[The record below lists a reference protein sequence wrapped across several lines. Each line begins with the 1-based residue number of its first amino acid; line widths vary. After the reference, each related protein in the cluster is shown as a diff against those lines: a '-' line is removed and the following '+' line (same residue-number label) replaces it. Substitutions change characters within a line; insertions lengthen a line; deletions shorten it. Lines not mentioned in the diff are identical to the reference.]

1 MYISDSA
8 DLVAFVERAKSSSVL
23 AIDTEFLRE
32 KTYYAQ
38 LCLLQMATDTE
49 SVIIDPF
56 LCTDLSPI
64 ASLFQNQDIVKV
76 FHASTQDIEILYHE
90 IGVMPCPVFDTQI
103 AATLLGYP
111 LQPSYASVV
120 ATECGV
126 RLKKQESFSDWS
138 RRPLSKSQL
147 RYAEE
152 DVLYLP
158 KVYKSMIRELGKSD
172 RQHWLDV
179 EMEALIDPDRYTVKP
194 LERFRHLK
202 RVSSLSGRQLSAA
215 RELAAWREN
224 TAISRNMPRRW
235 VITDEQ
241 IIEACRRESDS
252 IDDLFMVRGLE
263 ERLNTR
269 EAREVVNCI
278 RRGINAPKD
287 TWPHN
292 AKTVKTERNVD
303 VELDL
308 MNALVRFC
316 AHQEHIAPQVLAP
329 HDELVKLAR
338 GYKDDCL
345 LLQGW
350 RKNLIGNQLLDLL
363 SGKISLGLWNGY
375 LRVIRGPSYAARS
388 SRSDT

>member
-1 MYISDSA
+1 
-8 DLVAFVERAKSSSVL
+8 
-23 AIDTEFLRE
+23 
-32 KTYYAQ
+32 
-38 LCLLQMATDTE
+38 
-49 SVIIDPF
+49 
-56 LCTDLSPI
+56 
-64 ASLFQNQDIVKV
+64 
-76 FHASTQDIEILYHE
+76 
-90 IGVMPCPVFDTQI
+90 
-103 AATLLGYP
+103 
-111 LQPSYASVV
+111 
-120 ATECGV
+120 
-126 RLKKQESFSDWS
+126 
-138 RRPLSKSQL
+138 
-147 RYAEE
+147 
-152 DVLYLP
+152 
-158 KVYKSMIRELGKSD
+158 
-172 RQHWLDV
+172 
-179 EMEALIDPDRYTVKP
+179 
-194 LERFRHLK
+194 
-202 RVSSLSGRQLSAA
+202 
-215 RELAAWREN
+215 
-224 TAISRNMPRRW
+224 
-235 VITDEQ
+235 
-241 IIEACRRESDS
+241 
-252 IDDLFMVRGLE
+252 MVRGLE

-292 AKTVKTERNVD
+292 AKTEKTERNVD